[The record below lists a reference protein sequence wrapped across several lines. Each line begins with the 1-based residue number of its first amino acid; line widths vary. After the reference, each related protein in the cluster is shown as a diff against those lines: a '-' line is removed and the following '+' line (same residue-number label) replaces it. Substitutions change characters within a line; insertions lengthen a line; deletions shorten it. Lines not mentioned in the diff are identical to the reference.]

1 MGEERESPMNPL
13 VLVLLSVLASMV
25 GFAFLGLIVFWF
37 GKRYFRTLVQR
48 LFSLVVGRLL
58 EDDYHENLM
67 ELWSA
72 TQRTSITNILE
83 ISLRA
88 QSGKIIKRP
97 LGSARKF
104 PHYDNLLFVPAQMA
118 RLPLEVTEN
127 VSMKVTLGPKAT
139 VPLKLEIPLIISGM
153 AYGEA
158 LSEEARIALARAAK
172 QVGTALNSG
181 EGPFLAEERQA
192 AGKYI
197 WQVGRSCFGHNPQA
211 IAQADMVEVQMGQ
224 GSRVGG
230 QVIEPKSV
238 QGKALKLMGVSPDQ
252 PIVLNA
258 VIPGITNPWDWPSYV
273 ADLRKQAEGR
283 PIGLKIMSGG
293 RLEADL
299 AVAIEAGFDAIA
311 IGGAQG
317 GSAGSSPTLSDDFG
331 LPSIVALIR
340 AHRYLVEQGVREDIS
355 LIASGGY
362 ATPGECLKAIALGA
376 DAIYLGTAPLFALVH
391 GQIGKVL
398 PWEPLT
404 QLVWYDSKYKNR
416 LDIDKAAQSVTNML
430 LSFVQEMQEG
440 IRAVGKKSLAEL
452 GPNDMVALDDWTA
465 EITGVKKI

>member
-1 MGEERESPMNPL
+1 MENTL
-13 VLVLLSVLASMV
+13 AHVLSGVIASMI
-25 GFAFLGLIVFWF
+25 GFLLLGMVVFWL
-37 GKRYFRTLVQR
+37 GKRYFRTIVQR
-48 LFSLVVGRLL
+48 LFSLVLGRLL
-58 EDDYHENLM
+58 EDDYSENLM

-72 TQRTSITNILE
+72 THRTSVTNILE
-83 ISLRA
+83 MSLRA
-88 QSGKIIKRP
+88 QYGKIIKRP
-97 LGSARKF
+97 LGSAKKF
-104 PHYDNLLFVPAQMA
+104 PHYDNLLFIPAQMA
-118 RLPLEVTEN
+118 RLPIEISEN
-127 VSMKVTLGPKAT
+127 IPMKVTLGPKAKE
-139 VPLKLEIPLIISGM
+139 PLTLEIPLIISGM

-181 EGPFLAEERQA
+181 EGPFLTEERQA

-197 WQVGRSCFGHNPQA
+197 WQVGRSPYGSNPQA

-224 GSRVGG
+224 GSRAGG

-252 PIVLNA
+252 PIVLGA
-258 VIPGITNPWDWPSYV
+258 VIPGIKTPWDWPSYV
-273 ADLRKQAEGR
+273 ADLRKQAGGK
-283 PIGLKIMSGG
+283 PIGLKIMAGG

-299 AVAIEAGFDAIA
+299 AVAIEAGFDVIA

-340 AHRYLVEQGVREDIS
+340 AHRYLVEQGVRKDIS

-362 ATPGECLKAIALGA
+362 ATPGECLKAMALGA
-376 DAIYLGTAPLFALVH
+376 DAVYLGTAPLFALVH

-404 QLVWYDSKYKNR
+404 QLVWYDSKYKKR
-416 LDIDKAAQSVTNML
+416 LDINKAAQSVTNL
-430 LSFVQEMQEG
+430 LQSFVQEMQEG
-440 IRAVGKKSLAEL
+440 IRGLGKKSLDEL
-452 GPNDMVALDDWTA
+452 GPNDLVALDDWTA
-465 EITGVKKI
+465 ELTGVKKI